1 MKFAILSAGEGSRL
15 AQEGVSAPKP
25 LVRINGIPM
34 IDRLLD
40 LFMDCGA
47 QSIVVIINKEVE
59 ATKLHLAALQQR
71 YPLEVVIQTTAG
83 SMESFYNLKPYLEGE
98 KFCLTTV
105 DTIFREAE
113 FKAYIRA
120 FEAASEDGYM
130 AVTDYIDDEKPLYI
144 STDPSLT
151 ITGYYNQP
159 NASTNYISG
168 GIYCLTPSC
177 LDTLERCMKQGMLR
191 MRQFQQALVEEG
203 KLLKAYPFSKILD
216 VDHAEDIA
224 KAETFLQNSFQ
235 VLGVQR
241 GSEYSPNKESNDA
254 RIFRLVKER
263 LEEKGVAVQVVA
275 ERELQESDLFAPFVF
290 SMARREES
298 LRVFDKFEQH
308 GAYILNAPSGIRNCG
323 RKEMAEKLGEAGIPL
338 PESLFMETD
347 AAWEV
352 DTPVSYPCWIKKG
365 DGYAQTKED
374 VCFVNNADEAE
385 QVFADLRNRKIASA
399 LIYEHLEGDLI
410 KFYGVGTDFFYWYY
424 PSLHESKFGLE
435 VINGN
440 AKGYAFEEQKLI
452 DHCAKAAASLHLSVF
467 GGDAVISPEGAIRI
481 IDFNDWPSFGP
492 CQEEAAKAIAQL
504 VLDKMN
510 GNGKE

>member
-1 MKFAILSAGEGSRL
+1 MKFAIISAGEGSRL

-25 LVRINGIPM
+25 LVRINGKPM
-34 IDRLLD
+34 IDRLLNI
-40 LFMDCGA
+40 FMDCGA
-47 QSIVVIINKEVE
+47 QSIVVIINNEVE
-59 ATKLHLAALQQR
+59 ATKSHLAALQKI

-105 DTIFREAE
+105 DTIFHEAE
-113 FKAYIRA
+113 FKAYIRK
-120 FEAASEDGYM
+120 FQAAPEDGYM
-130 AVTDYIDDEKPLYI
+130 AVTDYIDDEKPLYL
-144 STDPSLT
+144 SVDDSLT
-151 ITGYYNQP
+151 ITGYHNQP
-159 NASTNYISG
+159 DSHTKYISG

-177 LDTLERCMKQGMLR
+177 LDTLERCMKQGLLR

-203 KLLKAYPFSKILD
+203 KQLKAFPFSKILD

-224 KAETFLQNSFQ
+224 KAETFLQTSFQ

-263 LEEKGVAVQVVA
+263 LEEMDAAVQVVT
-275 ERELQESDLFAPFVF
+275 ELQLQESDFYAPFVF

-298 LRVFDKFEQH
+298 LRVFDKLEQQ
-308 GAYILNAPSGIRNCG
+308 GAFILNSPSGIRNCG
-323 RKEMAEKLGEAGIPL
+323 RREMAEKLREAGIPL
-338 PESLFMETD
+338 PESLLLETGCSLED
-347 AAWEV
+347 CS
-352 DTPVSYPCWIKKG
+352 PVSYPCWIKKG

-374 VCFVNNADEAE
+374 VCFVNNGDEAE
-385 QVFADLRNRKIASA
+385 NVFADLRNRKIASA
-399 LIYEHLEGDLI
+399 LLYEHLEGDLI

-435 VINGN
+435 AINGK
-440 AKGYAFEEQKLI
+440 AKGYAFDEKELRN
-452 DHCAKAAASLHLSVF
+452 HCAKASSSLHLLVF
-467 GGDAVISPEGAIRI
+467 GGDAVISPDGEIRI

-492 CQEEAAKAIAQL
+492 CQDEAAKAIAQL

-510 GNGKE
+510 ENDK